1 MNPLT
6 PHLSEE
12 LHERD
17 DERKKLVSASS
28 WPEIDKEKINYTA
41 EAGEEL
47 VKTAMEGMRNV
58 LKLAKLDK
66 PTKFTFFI
74 AERWLYELFNVL
86 AKEMHVTRNV
96 GEIMKKVLAV
106 EEHKMKGKEISKIVA
121 MVVKDVSKLPALV
134 TSQEE
139 EFKVISEAKVFL
151 EKEIGCKIEVIIAE
165 EGSEEKAK
173 SAWPGKVGILVE

>member
-1 MNPLT
+1 
-6 PHLSEE
+6 
-12 LHERD
+12 
-17 DERKKLVSASS
+17 
-28 WPEIDKEKINYTA
+28 
-41 EAGEEL
+41 
-47 VKTAMEGMRNV
+47 MRNV
-58 LKLAKLDK
+58 LKLAKIEK
-66 PTKFTFFI
+66 PQQFTLFI
-74 AERWLYELFNVL
+74 AEKWLYELFTFL
-86 AKEMHVTRNV
+86 SKESKVTRNM
-96 GEIMKKVLAV
+96 GEIMKKVVEV
-106 EEHKMKGKEISKIVA
+106 EEMKMKGKEISKIVA